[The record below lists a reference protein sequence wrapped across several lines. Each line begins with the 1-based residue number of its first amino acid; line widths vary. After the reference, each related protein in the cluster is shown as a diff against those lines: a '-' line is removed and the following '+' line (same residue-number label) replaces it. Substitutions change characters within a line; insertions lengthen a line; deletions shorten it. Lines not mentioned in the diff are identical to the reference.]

1 MDELLIGYAVVNLL
15 LILPAGGIV
24 VTAVM
29 ASVRGRQRRARIAVG
44 HEDGQLV
51 FATAPEPRIPDEGPV
66 DEVDTRPRS
75 DPEPGPD
82 PEPTTDPESRRRSRR
97 EWLTRFEDVVGR
109 RWTTWTGVAALF
121 AGAAFFV
128 MYAIEH
134 GWFGPTARVVMGAT
148 LGAVLIAAGERFIQR
163 SMSALGKGL
172 VGGGLAM
179 IYLSIFAACALYSLL
194 PASIAFGLMAIVA
207 AGGIFLSI
215 RHDALPISII
225 STACGFLVP
234 IILDSGLDK
243 RDAVFAYLM
252 VLDAAVLAVALFK
265 RWRALDIT
273 AFAGT
278 WAVFA
283 VWFFERYSP
292 AQMWPGAGWLAGFFA
307 IFLLIPFADHW
318 RRRTEVTIER
328 FIMTVLNATAV
339 FALAVGMMGDLDAD
353 ALGLFTL
360 GMAGAYLALAF
371 LTGRRIPFD
380 RKSIFAFTALSISL
394 ATIATPILLDMNAV
408 AVAWAVEAVL
418 IAWLAYRYDYFP
430 ARVGAFIAMCLAV
443 GKVLFTDA
451 YPHGAGLAPFWAGEP
466 HSFLNEN
473 LFTGLFVTAAAF
485 AFAWIGKANAAI
497 ARTPDRVFDRICG
510 LGGAYLGMFV
520 ASRELWIW
528 GDLTGGSFE
537 ATAVFPAIW
546 ATGFALLAFAG
557 EKMKSRSVRTGAF
570 AALCA
575 AAIMILVAFGQTHPE
590 PYKLVFNVR
599 FAAALSAVLA
609 ALGYSRLASNRVVTG
624 WMYGVF
630 AAGLLVLFSAE
641 SYLFFAETI
650 ADPTKAQW
658 TAQMSLSIVWALY
671 AAGALA
677 IGFATRA
684 RPLRLAAL
692 GLFGATAIKLSLVDL
707 ADLRDGYRIISFIV
721 LGVLMIGA
729 SYLYHRA
736 EKRLK
741 EGESADAA

>member
-1 MDELLIGYAVVNLL
+1 MDELLIGFIVVNLL

-44 HEDGQLV
+44 HEDGRLV

-66 DEVDTRPRS
+66 DEVDTRLRS

-82 PEPTTDPESRRRSRR
+82 PEPTTDLESRKRSRR

-134 GWFGPTARVVMGAT
+134 GWFGPTTRVVMGAA
-148 LGAVLIAAGERFIQR
+148 LGSVLVGAGERFIRR

-172 VGGGLAM
+172 IGGGLA
-179 IYLSIFAACALYSLL
+179 IAYLSIFAAYTLYSLV
-194 PASIAFGLMAIVA
+194 PASLAFGLMALVA

-225 STACGFLVP
+225 STACGILVP
-234 IILDSGLDK
+234 VFLDTGLDK
-243 RDAVFAYLM
+243 RDALFAYLM

-265 RWRALDIT
+265 RWRALDVT

-278 WAVFA
+278 WGVFA
-283 VWFFERYSP
+283 VWFTDHYSR
-292 AQMWPGAGWLAGFFA
+292 AQMWQGTAWLAGFFA
-307 IFLLIPFADHW
+307 LFLLIPFARHW
-318 RRRTEVTIER
+318 RERTPVTVER
-328 FIMTVLNATAV
+328 FVMTVLNATAA
-339 FALAVGMMGDLDAD
+339 FALAFGMMGDANDD

-360 GMAGAYLALAF
+360 GMAAGYLALAVF
-371 LTGRRIPFD
+371 TGRRIPED
-380 RKSIFAFTALSISL
+380 RKSIFAFSALSIAL
-394 ATIATPILLDMNAV
+394 TTIATPILLDLNAV

-430 ARVGAFIAMCLAV
+430 ARVGAFAAMCLAA
-443 GKVLFTDA
+443 GKVIFTDA
-451 YPHGAGLAPFWAGEP
+451 HPEAGLAPFWHGEP
-466 HSFLNEN
+466 HTFWNAN
-473 LFTGLFVTAAAF
+473 LFTGLFVAAAAF
-485 AFAWIGKANAAI
+485 AFAWIGKTNSDK
-497 ARTPDRVFDRICG
+497 ARTPDRVFDRIAG

-528 GDLTGGSFE
+528 GDLTGRSFE
-537 ATAVFPAIW
+537 ATAVLPAIW

-575 AAIMILVAFGQTHPE
+575 AAIMILVAFGQPHPE

-609 ALGYSRLASNRVVTG
+609 ALGYSRLAWNRVVTG
-624 WMYGVF
+624 WMYGAF
-630 AAGLLVLFSAE
+630 ATGLLVLFSAE
-641 SYLFFAETI
+641 SYLFFDETI

-671 AAGALA
+671 AAGALV
-677 IGFATRA
+677 IGFATRT

-692 GLFGATAIKLSLVDL
+692 GLFGATAIKLSVVDL
-707 ADLRDGYRIISFIV
+707 ADLRDGYRIISFVV